1 MRQVKLYQIA
11 YSEQILANMEAGYSA
26 LNITDNPRADWREY
40 YPIRNFLLSET
51 LDEECFY
58 GFFSPKFRAK
68 TGLSHAQTVQF
79 ILSSPADTDVITFS
93 PQADMG
99 AFFLNVFEQN
109 ELFDQGFTQTG
120 EDFLAAIGKPL
131 RLAGLIMDSRH
142 IVFSNFF
149 VARPAFWR
157 QWLQINEAM
166 YAICE
171 GPDSELKA
179 RLCHTTSYEDV
190 ERKVFLME
198 RIASL
203 LLKSNS
209 DWKVWAYNTFAC
221 AWSST
226 RLNQFEHEAVVSDAL
241 KMAMN
246 DNPNVAH
253 YLTAFNKIRDVLR

>member
-11 YSEQILANMEAGYSA
+11 YNEHILANMEAGYGA

-40 YPIRNFLLSET
+40 YPIRNFLLSEA
-51 LDEECFY
+51 LDEECYY

-68 TGLSHAQTVQF
+68 TGLSHAQTVSF
-79 ILSSPADTDVITFS
+79 IQSAPAGTDVITFS
-93 PQADMG
+93 PQPDMG

-109 ELFDQGFTQTG
+109 ELFDPGFTKAG
-120 EDFLAAIGKPL
+120 EVFLAAIGKPH
-131 RLAGLIMDSRH
+131 RLAGSIMDSRH

-149 VARPAFWR
+149 VAHPAFWR
-157 QWLQINEAM
+157 DWLSINEPM
-166 YAICE
+166 FQICE
-171 GPDSELKA
+171 GPDSELKQL
-179 RLCHTTSYEDV
+179 LCHKTNYEDI

-209 DWKVWAYNTFAC
+209 NWKVWAYNTFAC

-241 KMAMN
+241 KMAIN

-253 YLTAFNKIRDVLR
+253 YLTAFNKVRDVLR